1 MKINELLSFKSLL
14 ATVLVGL
21 LGLNSMNVAANSSG
35 SDAPESKS
43 MDSARKAIDDGDY
56 AVAIRHLKKA
66 LADDSQSA
74 NTLNLMG
81 YSLRKS
87 GKLDQAFDFYQKAL
101 GIEPEHLGANEY
113 LGELHLQREE
123 LDKAEQ
129 RLAVLDDACFLPCEE
144 FTELKEAIAEYR
156 KRKGLN

>member
-1 MKINELLSFKSLL
+1 MKIIKRLSFKTLL

-21 LGLNSMNVAANSSG
+21 LGLGSMNVLANSSD
-35 SDAPESKS
+35 SDTPESAA
-43 MDSARKAIDDGDY
+43 MDSARKAIGDNDY
-56 AVAIRHLKKA
+56 ATAIGHLKKA

-74 NTLNLMG
+74 NALNLMG
-81 YSLRKS
+81 YSLRKT

-101 GIEPEHLGANEY
+101 EIEPEHLGANEY
-113 LGELHLQREE
+113 LGELHLQRDE

-144 FTELKEAIAEYR
+144 YTELKEAITEYR